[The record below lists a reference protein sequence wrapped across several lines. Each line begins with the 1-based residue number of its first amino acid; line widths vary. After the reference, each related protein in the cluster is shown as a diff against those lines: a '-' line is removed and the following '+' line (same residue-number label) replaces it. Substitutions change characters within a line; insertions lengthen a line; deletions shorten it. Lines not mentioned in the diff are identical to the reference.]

1 MKGLGMNIKTG
12 NQIYQHPDGHAI
24 DLLNGMLTVTDADGQ
39 TASVPIG
46 EIGLAEL
53 GERMVSIGQAL
64 TTGRGTAEQAG
75 HELNTIGNP
84 GNMAEQVGSGIA
96 MDCLNAMLAA
106 DSQGER
112 LGILQGA
119 ILDLA
124 ELPRHDRAAG
134 GFAAILVNVLEQG
147 LEASKC

>member
-1 MKGLGMNIKTG
+1 MTG

-24 DLLNGMLTVTDADGQ
+24 DLLNGMLTVTDSAGK

-46 EIGLAEL
+46 EIGLTEL
-53 GERMVSIGQAL
+53 GERMVSIGQTLIAE
-64 TTGRGTAEQAG
+64 RGTAEQAG
-75 HELNTIGNP
+75 HELNTTTP
-84 GNMAEQVGSGIA
+84 AQRAEQAGSGIA

-134 GFAAILVNVLEQG
+134 GFAAILFNVIERG